1 MKVKKTD
8 YAKLTQD
15 EEEIIVYKG
24 TEPPFTGKYYMFWE
38 KGTYVCKRCKTPLYK
53 SETKFDSGSGWPSFS
68 DEIPGRVHRSLD
80 ADGVRTEI
88 TCETCGA
95 HLGHVFS
102 NEGYKKRDRHCVNSL
117 SIDFVPDKKQ
127 NS

>member
-1 MKVKKTD
+1 MNEKKTD
-8 YAKLTQD
+8 YAKLTPE
-15 EEEIIVYKG
+15 EEEIIKHKG

-95 HLGHVFS
+95 HLGHVFT
-102 NEGYKKRDRHCVNSL
+102 NEGPQKRDRHCVNSL
-117 SIDFVPDKKQ
+117 SIDFVPEKTSK
-127 NS
+127 

>member
-8 YAKLTQD
+8 YGKLTPE

-88 TCETCGA
+88 TCVTCGA

-102 NEGYKKRDRHCVNSL
+102 NEGYKKRAGSWRRRDR
-117 SIDFVPDKKQ
+117 
-127 NS
+127 